1 MPRKSP
7 GGRRYDR
14 GEYWW
19 YGNCLYDGGKFT
31 GYVIRHDGEDGW
43 RVILPDGQATEL
55 GLRHEAMDVA
65 VELASGVR
73 PSSNRMYP
81 G

>member
-7 GGRRYDR
+7 GGRRHGR
-14 GEYWW
+14 GEY
-19 YGNCLYDGGKFT
+19 
-31 GYVIRHDGEDGW
+31 W

-55 GLRHEAMDVA
+55 GLRHEAVDVA
-65 VELASGVR
+65 IELAAGVR